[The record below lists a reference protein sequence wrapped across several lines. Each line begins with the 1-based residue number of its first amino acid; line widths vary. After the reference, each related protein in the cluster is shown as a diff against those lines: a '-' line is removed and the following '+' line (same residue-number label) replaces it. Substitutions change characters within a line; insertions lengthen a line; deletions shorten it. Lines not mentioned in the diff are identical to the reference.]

1 MHGLADD
8 DLHYFDAEQSESVDP
23 FPDAATVWYYFDPE
37 RSMDLPTVWYYFDS
51 DIEQSVD
58 PPIWHDAA
66 ESFVTPQ
73 CLSLIE
79 MAFYWLVNTILRGV
93 HALLL
98 MDHWWV
104 PVAVVSVCGIFASLP
119 TQAQSSILGI
129 GAFFVCNS
137 IIESDFDWIHRFRD
151 RIASLLSNLRRR
163 SIIDFKGICGPVYR
177 QRQRQRE
184 IVGYPRVYMILSCVM
199 WSMAFV
205 ASYTGGSW
213 HGCSV
218 APATIGQ
225 AKTKQGVH
233 EKPPETNDDSTFTRA
248 NEILLGIEQ
257 AESTVPTFA
266 MTSEK
271 RCRNRLRKS
280 MWNKTGVAYASHGSP
295 TTNNDNTTTQ
305 LRSRLTKMLEAG
317 PFSLLGDALPII
329 ADTGCTMASSF
340 DPLDFEGDIIPM
352 ASGTRMQGIGA
363 AVTIQG
369 RGTIKWTVIDDNGTS
384 RVIRT
389 PGYYVPAMHVRLFSP
404 QAYMLDPTSSC
415 TEFRINVPAATLSW
429 NHGLHTLTIPYDD
442 ATTLPFMRAYRN
454 PVKSAEA
461 MAAQFSVTDA
471 MNQNLGHGQKD
482 LLKWHTRL
490 GHLGFAWIK
499 WLARSGFLGP
509 LGSRMNACEAPL
521 CASCQLGRAH
531 KRPTGSK
538 LEKKHPGAGD
548 KMKAGVLFPGQAIAT
563 DQYETRI
570 RGRIPGSRGSTP
582 LSSMYRGGT
591 IFVDIC
597 SGKVWAYHQVS
608 LSANDTIRSKMNFE
622 RDCHTHGVGVQ
633 AYHGDNGIFNSAEFL
648 RELDTKGQ
656 GIQLSGVGAHHQ
668 NGVAERAI
676 KTVMERART
685 LMLHAAI
692 HWPEAR
698 DEQLWPLA
706 VDYSLQLWNNTPKEG
721 VGLSPEELFSRSKGD
736 GSSML
741 NSHVWGCPTYV
752 LDPKLQDGKKLPKW
766 EPRSRRGQFVGVSSR
781 HSSTVGLIRNLTTGY
796 VSPQFHVVFDDW
808 FETVTAPADRTP
820 PEWEELVAFSR
831 FQNVLDDA
839 VDPPALDDDWLDE
852 TARKARTAEEALR
865 RQGRERAAQPVEP
878 AHDVAVEPTT
888 DNPVLPPV
896 VPNMPH
902 SPVPELSEPPPSHVT
917 WEANPADGDVPQT
930 PIKVEENTDPPSPV
944 VRTSR
949 GRTITRPKRLIEGNV
964 LLGLTLATSIFGT
977 LAGKLGP
984 HIPTESRAFAL
995 LHSQL
1000 MEPETGFLDTLHPW
1014 AIANPIAFSAGKT
1027 SDPDN
1032 PTLKEAML
1040 SKDAAEYTEAMGIEV
1055 AALEKN
1061 GTWTPALRSSL
1072 PHEANVLPGTWALK
1086 LKRYPDGRVRKYKAR
1101 YCVRGD
1107 KQIKGVD
1114 YHETYAPVVAW
1125 TTVRMMMVMAAT
1137 LNLKTT
1143 QIDFSNAFVQADLQE
1158 SVYIELPTRFR
1169 SPTGSVGDYVL
1180 KLNKSLYGLCQAPK
1194 SWFDK
1199 LSAELHGLGFVP
1211 SSNDPCMFVHP
1222 DMIILVYCDDCLI
1235 FSSDQS
1241 KVDEMIV
1248 RMRKAFPGG
1257 LTVEDSVFAFLGVE
1271 VFADNETGKIKLG
1284 QSGLIKKILAAT
1296 KLTDCNSK
1304 RTPASS
1310 TTLGSDQ
1317 LGEECV
1323 AEWDYASVVGMLMYL
1338 SSNSRPDIQFAVH
1351 QCARFTHSPR
1361 KSHEE
1366 AVNYICRYLKGTVH
1380 EGIVF
1385 DPDPSLK
1392 LDCYGDADFAGLWGS
1407 EDSQD
1412 AVCVKS
1418 RTGYVLTLGG
1428 CPLLWVSRLQS
1439 EIALSTLESEY
1450 ISMSQAM
1457 RDLIPMRRLLKEV
1470 STSLGVIG
1478 DGAAIMKSTFFEDNN
1493 GALGLATSPKLTPRT
1508 RHIAVKYHF
1517 FKEHIKPGEIEIV
1530 KVASEFQ
1537 KADIFTKG
1545 LTTFTFESIRKLLM
1559 GW

>member
-1 MHGLADD
+1 VSDD
-8 DLHYFDAEQSESVDP
+8 DLSDDDLRDYFDAEQFDANQSESVDP
-23 FPDAATVWYYFDPE
+23 FPNADTVWYYFDPAQSIDVSTVWYYFDPE
-37 RSMDLPTVWYYFDS
+37 QP
-51 DIEQSVD
+51 VD
-58 PPIWHDAA
+58 PIWHDAEA
-66 ESFVTPQ
+66 SFAPQ
-73 CLSLIE
+73 CLSILE
-79 MAFYWLVNTILRGV
+79 KAFYLLINSILRSV
-93 HALLL
+93 HSLL
-98 MDHWWV
+98 MRDHWWV
-104 PVAVVSVCGIFASLP
+104 PIALFSIFCTFATLP
-119 TQAQSSILGI
+119 IQAQSSILGI

-137 IIESDFDWIHRFRD
+137 IIESDFDWVNRFHD
-151 RIASLLSNLRRR
+151 RVASLLSTSRH
-163 SIIDFKGICGPVYR
+163 GPPYR
-177 QRQRQRE
+177 QRQV
-184 IVGYPRVYMILSCVM
+184 VGYPRVYMILSCVM

-205 ASYTGGSW
+205 AAYTGGSW
-213 HGCSV
+213 RGRSV
-218 APATIGQ
+218 APSTIAQ
-225 AKTKQGVH
+225 AKTKNSVH
-233 EKPPETNDDSTFTRA
+233 AKPPEAKDSSVDATITRA

-266 MTSEK
+266 MKSEK
-271 RCRNRLRKS
+271 RCRSHLRKS
-280 MWNKTGVAYASHGSP
+280 MWNKTGVAYAAQSSP
-295 TTNNDNTTTQ
+295 TTGSNDNTDAK

-329 ADTGCTMASSF
+329 ADSGCTMASSF

-352 ASGTRMQGIGA
+352 ASGTSMQGIGT
-363 AVTIQG
+363 AVTIAG
-369 RGTIKWTVIDDNGTS
+369 RGTIKWTVIDDSGTS

-389 PGYYVPAMHVRLFSP
+389 PGYYVPDMQVRLFSP
-404 QAYMLDPTSSC
+404 QAYMHDPTSSC

-429 NHGLHTLTIPYDD
+429 SYGLHTLTIPYDD

-471 MNQNLGHGQKD
+471 LNQNLGHGQKD

-499 WLARSGFLGP
+499 WLARSGYLGP

-531 KRPTGSK
+531 RRPTGSK

-548 KMKAGVLFPGQAIAT
+548 RMKAGVLFPGQAIAT

-570 RGRIPGSRGSTP
+570 HGRVPGSRGSTP
-582 LSSMYRGGT
+582 ISTMYRGGT

-597 SGKVWAYHQVS
+597 TGKVWAYHQVS
-608 LSANDTIRSKMNFE
+608 LSANDTIRSKMTFE

-648 RELDTKGQ
+648 RELDSKGQ
-656 GIQLSGVGAHHQ
+656 GLQLSGVGAHHQ

-706 VDYSLQLWNNTPKEG
+706 VDYSLHLWNNTPKEG

-820 PEWEELVAFSR
+820 PEWEELVAYSR
-831 FQNVLDDA
+831 FQNVLDPE

-878 AHDVAVEPTT
+878 AHDAAVEVTHDPPIPPTPVP
-888 DNPVLPPV
+888 DVPHNPVPDFP
-896 VPNMPH
+896 
-902 SPVPELSEPPPSHVT
+902 EPPSHHVT
-917 WEANPADGDVPQT
+917 WEDNPAAGNLPPA
-930 PIKVEENTDPPSPV
+930 PIKVEENPGPV
-944 VRTSR
+944 RRSQ
-949 GRTITRPKRLIEGNV
+949 RTINRPNRLIEGNM

-977 LAGKLGP
+977 LAGQLGP

-1000 MEPETGFLDTLHPW
+1000 MEPETGFLDTMHPW
-1014 AIANPIAFSAGKT
+1014 AIANPIAFTAGKT

-1061 GTWTPALRSSL
+1061 GTWTPTLRSSL
-1072 PHEANVLPGTWALK
+1072 PNGANVLPGTWALK

-1169 SPTGSVGDYVL
+1169 SPTESAGDYVL

-1199 LSAELHGLGFVP
+1199 LSTELHDLGFSP
-1211 SSNDPCMFVHP
+1211 SPNDPCMFVHP

-1235 FSSDQS
+1235 FSRDQS
-1241 KVDEMIV
+1241 KVDDMIV

-1271 VFADNETGKIKLG
+1271 VFADNATGKIKLG

-1317 LGEECV
+1317 LGEGCV

-1366 AVNYICRYLKGTVH
+1366 AVKHICRYLKGTIH

-1392 LDCYGDADFAGLWGS
+1392 LDCYGDADFAGLWGN

-1450 ISMSQAM
+1450 ISLSQAM

-1545 LTTFTFESIRKLLM
+1545 LTTFQFESIRKLLM